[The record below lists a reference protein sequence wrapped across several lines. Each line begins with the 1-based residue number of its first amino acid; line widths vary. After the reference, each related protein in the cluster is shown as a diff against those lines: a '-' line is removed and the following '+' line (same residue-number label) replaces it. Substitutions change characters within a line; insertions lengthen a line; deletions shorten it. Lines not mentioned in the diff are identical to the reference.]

1 MRTLRLAILAVSV
14 LLVAAGASASNLVVL
29 TAGKVAKFQDREGT
43 ARDMGLVR
51 FQGDPR
57 LPQPSSPG
65 GAVVTVQVASY
76 PQSTNLMVYGPVI
89 ELPPDVWRRK
99 GKNWIYADKDGTRG
113 GLRKMILGAK
123 TLLIK
128 WKGEGFTPPPGPA
141 GYVEVW
147 IEIEGKRHLGRF
159 HDFKKNDATA
169 LVTRKPSKA
178 AADGERAFWDV
189 LHRDDDSEARQQEAL
204 AQLAK
209 AVKQRKKDGRSH
221 FLAGMMRLYRYGR
234 IAPDFRDISDEARA
248 EAEAALAAF
257 RAALPLLWDGTT
269 GDTRV
274 PGFVGAAA
282 YQAGVALG
290 DAALKAEGL
299 AILGEAFALNP
310 LFNVF
315 DYIPVAMVET
325 RDDPAFQ
332 IVIDALDEVLG
343 GPGIVCVIDQPEICA
358 DAGLAPSNTAGSLIL
373 FGDLYAKAGRLADA
387 TTWYTLGANL
397 ATARPTPYRFQAVAD
412 ERVATA
418 AERVALY
425 DDADP
430 LNDPLLFGAGEQN
443 CAACHNR

>member
-1 MRTLRLAILAVSV
+1 MGFLGLASLALAAV
-14 LLVAAGASASNLVVL
+14 LAAAAASAADLVVL
-29 TAGKVAKFQDREGT
+29 TGGKVAKFQDRDGT
-43 ARDMGLVR
+43 ARDAGVVK

-57 LPQPSSPG
+57 LPRPTSAG
-65 GAVVTVQVASY
+65 GAFVTVQVASY
-76 PQSTNLMVYGPVI
+76 PQSTNLVAYGPVI

-99 GKNWIYADKDGTRG
+99 GENWVYADKDGARG
-113 GLRKMILGAK
+113 GLRKMVLGAK
-123 TLLIK
+123 KLLIK
-128 WKGEGFTPPPGPA
+128 WQGDGFTPPPGPA

-147 IEIEGKRHLGRF
+147 IELEGTRYLGRF

-169 LVTRKPSKA
+169 LITRKPSEPA
-178 AADGERAFWDV
+178 AAGERAFWDV
-189 LHRDDDSEARQQEAL
+189 LHHDDDSEAHQQEAL

-209 AVKQRKKDGRSH
+209 AVKKRKKDGRSH
-221 FLAGMMRLYRYGR
+221 FLIGMLRLYRYGR
-234 IAPDFRDISDEARA
+234 MTPDIRNVSEAARA
-248 EAEAALAAF
+248 EAVAALAAF
-257 RAALPLLWDGTT
+257 REALPLLWDGMT

-290 DAALKAEGL
+290 DEALEAEGL
-299 AILGEAFALNP
+299 AILGESFALNP

-343 GPGIVCVIDQPEICA
+343 GPGITCVVEQAEVCA

-373 FGDLYAKAGRLADA
+373 FGDLYAKAGRLGDA
-387 TTWYTLGANL
+387 TTWYNLGRAL
-397 ATARPTPYRFQAVAD
+397 AAARPTPYRFQDVAD
-412 ERVATA
+412 ERVATV
-418 AERVALY
+418 AERIALY

-430 LNDPLLFGAGEQN
+430 SNDPLLFGAGEQN
-443 CAACHNR
+443 CAGCHNR